1 MTARE
6 GNHISLLE
14 TGDEF
19 FPSLEAAIDHATRE
33 VHIETYIFADDAIGR
48 RIAQTIARAAQRGV
62 VARVLIDGYG
72 SNHLAPALS
81 AVLLAAGVQILIYRP
96 SPKRF
101 SLYRDHLRRLHRKL
115 VVIDGRLA
123 FCGGINLKD
132 DRDNAGTDPPRYDFS
147 VKVEGPLVGDMH
159 RAARR
164 LWLMT
169 ELRNLTHSGHSRM
182 RRSLPPPALPNGQ
195 LAQFLTRDNWLN
207 RRRIEDAYV
216 VAVQSAAREIVIA
229 NAYFLPGRRIRHA
242 LLAAASRGVRVRLL
256 LQGRPDHLLIYYA
269 TQALYVSL
277 IKGGI
282 EIFEYSPAHLHAKVA
297 VVDDHW
303 ATVGSS
309 NIDPFSLWLCR
320 EANVIVHDLTLVE
333 TLRKSLA
340 LAIAERS
347 QPITL
352 DITNHRSCYERLR
365 AWAIYRL
372 GRFLIGLT
380 GFATRDEL

>member
-1 MTARE
+1 
-6 GNHISLLE
+6 
-14 TGDEF
+14 
-19 FPSLEAAIDHATRE
+19 
-33 VHIETYIFADDAIGR
+33 
-48 RIAQTIARAAQRGV
+48 
-62 VARVLIDGYG
+62 
-72 SNHLAPALS
+72 
-81 AVLLAAGVQILIYRP
+81 
-96 SPKRF
+96 
-101 SLYRDHLRRLHRKL
+101 LHRKL

-229 NAYFLPGRRIRHA
+229 NAYFLPGRRIRQA
-242 LLAAASRGVRVRLL
+242 LLAATTRGVRVVLL

-269 TQALYVSL
+269 TQALYASL

-320 EANVIVHDLTLVE
+320 EANVVFHDLTLVE

-365 AWAIYRL
+365 AWAIHRL